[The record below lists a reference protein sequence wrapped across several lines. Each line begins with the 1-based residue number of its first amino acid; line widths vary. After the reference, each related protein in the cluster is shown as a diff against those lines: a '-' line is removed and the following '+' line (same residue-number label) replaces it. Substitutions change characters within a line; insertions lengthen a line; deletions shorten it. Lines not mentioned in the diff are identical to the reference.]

1 MIDST
6 LLAHVEREVAASF
19 LMDVGDGDIT
29 ALLIDQAVDA
39 SARVIARE
47 RCVVCGI
54 PWFSAVFNSVD
65 PDVQLK
71 WLVQEGDEVV
81 ANQPLVE
88 LVGNARSLVTGEREA
103 LNWLQTLSGTAT
115 TVARYVALL
124 HGTNVS
130 LLDTRKTIPGL
141 RLAQKYAVTI
151 GGGKN
156 HRMGLYDAFLI
167 KENHIMSCGS
177 IEAAIK
183 MARTIAP
190 QKLIEVEVESLD
202 ELSQA
207 LSVKADIVMLDNFSI
222 QSMKQA
228 VDICQGRAKLEV
240 SGNVTD
246 DQVKVIAATG
256 IDYISV
262 GALTK
267 HVQAVD
273 LSMRFHYSS

>member
-6 LLAHVEREVAASF
+6 LLANVEREVAASF

-29 ALLIDQAVDA
+29 ALLIDQSVDA

-54 PWFSAVFNSVD
+54 PWFSAVFNLVD

-88 LVGNARSLVTGEREA
+88 LAGNARSLVTGEREA

-141 RLAQKYAVTI
+141 RIAQKYAVTI

-273 LSMRFHYSS
+273 LSMRFQYSS